1 MDLREEDFRA
11 EIVFGF
17 GCGGVETWS
26 GEGGSPWLCRTAGN
40 PGTDPLRMTARS
52 ANDARSVTATSQ
64 VISTDPSFV
73 NSYTQASIHAIYT
86 YSILV
91 DCN

>member
-1 MDLREEDFRA
+1 VQRLSLGLGVGALRLGLVR
-11 EIVFGF
+11 
-17 GCGGVETWS
+17 
-26 GEGGSPWLCRTAGN
+26 GSPWLCRTAGN
-40 PGTDPLRMTARS
+40 PGTDPLRMTASS
-52 ANDARSVTATSQ
+52 ANDALSVTATSQ